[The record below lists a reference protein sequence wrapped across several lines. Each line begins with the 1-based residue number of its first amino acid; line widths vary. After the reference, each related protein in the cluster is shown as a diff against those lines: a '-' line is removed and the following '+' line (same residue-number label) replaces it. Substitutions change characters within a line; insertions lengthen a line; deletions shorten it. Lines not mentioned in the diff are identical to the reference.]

1 MSGRSGTSAKRAL
14 PRWREVAVAVVTGV
28 LVVLAVALTPGVLG
42 GSGGSGDAVVRATVT
57 KPLPCTNTGARE
69 GVRVEVD
76 GQRRDATLSACGHN
90 EGEQFDVV
98 LPADAGA
105 GPLEVRIAPSVAGQ
119 STLLRPVA
127 LGLLAL
133 SCLSGGLYAWLFL
146 RGPRRRPVLI

>member
-1 MSGRSGTSAKRAL
+1 MIGRSGTSAKRASA
-14 PRWREVAVAVVTGV
+14 RWREVAVAAVTGV

-42 GSGGSGDAVVRATVT
+42 GSGGGGETVVQATVT
-57 KPLPCTNTGARE
+57 NPLPCTNTGARE

-90 EGEQFDVV
+90 EGEQFAVA
-98 LPADAGA
+98 LPADVGS
-105 GPLEVRIAPSVAGQ
+105 GPLEVRIAPSTPVDNA
-119 STLLRPVA
+119 LLRPIA

-133 SCLSGGLYAWLFL
+133 SCLAGGLYAWVLL